1 MSKGRFEKKKGS
13 RRSPWLIPG
22 IVAAVAALAV
32 VAVIIFGGIDR
43 NNTPTVNGQAV
54 VQPDNQGRTQN
65 PSAQPDNHSANTPA
79 ASQTAPTDAQ
89 DGYTEPVQTGGEQEE
104 TTAPTETQPHEIDSP
119 TPTVVIVER
128 ADAEY
133 EKWLSAAMIVCVSM
147 EYPDF
152 QLEGV
157 YAASATALEDKFA
170 SDGAYILFS
179 SGGTRMAIHSSAL
192 EGERT
197 APGTMDISTEII
209 GYATFDQTDPASLN
223 LSSMEQLALEDLSEL
238 ISQSLLI
245 SIYTR

>member
-1 MSKGRFEKKKGS
+1 
-13 RRSPWLIPG
+13 
-22 IVAAVAALAV
+22 
-32 VAVIIFGGIDR
+32 
-43 NNTPTVNGQAV
+43 
-54 VQPDNQGRTQN
+54 
-65 PSAQPDNHSANTPA
+65 
-79 ASQTAPTDAQ
+79 
-89 DGYTEPVQTGGEQEE
+89 
-104 TTAPTETQPHEIDSP
+104 
-119 TPTVVIVER
+119 
-128 ADAEY
+128 
-133 EKWLSAAMIVCVSM
+133 M